1 MADRPY
7 KCCYMKNNQYFYSS
21 LLILAATNGFIW
33 YVILFNNGAENLE
46 LWFFDVGQGDSQM
59 INLPG
64 DVQILIDGGRS
75 PKVLTELAKALA
87 PQDRYIDLIIVTHP
101 DFDHFGGLIDVLR
114 TYEVG
119 AVITNG
125 RSGKATAWGDFEKIV
140 KEKEIKTLI
149 SREGDK
155 IVYETAVIS
164 VLSPSRTP
172 SPEKAINDSGIVLLL
187 ERGGLRALYTA
198 DIGFD
203 VENQL
208 ARKYDL
214 SAQILKVAHHGSKYS
229 SNNEFL
235 RGVNPSISVI
245 GVGKNSYGHPTNAAL
260 NRLADVGSQIFRTD
274 LNGTIK
280 AIFDGLKLKIYYN

>member
-1 MADRPY
+1 
-7 KCCYMKNNQYFYSS
+7 MKNNQYFYSS